1 MPILQAESEE
11 IAARLSV
18 PNSHFDLQYVRP
30 DFVMLRIVARNLI
43 LWNRIQPTKD
53 WVESQVPSFVNFGVS
68 NTSQEAMD
76 SDELDSEA
84 LFQAYVNIVT
94 GACIALGEKST
105 FVL

>member
-1 MPILQAESEE
+1 
-11 IAARLSV
+11 
-18 PNSHFDLQYVRP
+18 
-30 DFVMLRIVARNLI
+30 
-43 LWNRIQPTKD
+43 
-53 WVESQVPSFVNFGVS
+53 
-68 NTSQEAMD
+68 MD